1 MALAVIEPFAEHA
14 IGDRITDSAE
24 VAAILAS
31 DAHVFVVR
39 VADEPAP
46 VAAPEP
52 AKES

>member
-1 MALAVIEPFAEHA
+1 MAIAVIEPFADHA
-14 IGDRITDSAE
+14 IGDRITDAAE

-31 DAHVFVVR
+31 DASAFVVR

-46 VAAPEP
+46 ATAPEP